1 MRINGLA
8 LQSIVGVVGQSEEE
22 AGLLVGDAMG
32 SFVLFIIL
40 FTCVTSNSRFV
51 ALPFALKQHWY
62 KKQGFYFF
70 IFLDAN
76 FRK

>member
-40 FTCVTSNSRFV
+40 FTCVT
-51 ALPFALKQHWY
+51 
-62 KKQGFYFF
+62 
-70 IFLDAN
+70 
-76 FRK
+76 